1 MLRSKLIFSTILTI
15 VSVCVFGTT
24 INVTAPAYKNQ
35 IIRWKKKID
44 YISNSTHIID
54 EQKID
59 KDGNVQLN
67 GDLKDVVLSEISIG
81 RSYGYLY
88 IDTSTTSYSIY
99 FPKDTLIDNASLKK
113 SELQLV
119 FFDLEKNDINQLILN
134 FNLYYDYFLYGD
146 TSKLIRMAI
155 HDEEFQDSLNDFKIF
170 VSKKYGTK
178 KIKYLHNYIR
188 YEIALLE
195 QMAHQSK
202 GEFYKTYLYNTY
214 LKRHSIN
221 YQNDAYMQFFNLF
234 YKEPFRI
241 AGEEIY
247 EKVLFAINH
256 LNNLEKVKNALS
268 NSTYFNSPKIAE
280 LAIIKGLY
288 DSYSNNEVNRDNIM
302 EMLKEIADESKVEI
316 HQTIALDCINNLEN
330 LQKGKK
336 CPDFHLINK
345 KDDYINLSNCKGEY
359 TYINFFATWNHN
371 SLKEMEVIN
380 QLHQDYPFINFISV
394 NLDKNENE
402 FIKYINQ
409 NGSYKWLIC
418 QPIKREEII
427 NDFQLD
433 HLPSHVLIDPNN
445 NILQYPAYPPIPLY
459 NNQSIDVTF
468 FNIKKYK
475 NEKKP
480 LNIGGKN

>member
-1 MLRSKLIFSTILTI
+1 M
-15 VSVCVFGTT
+15 
-24 INVTAPAYKNQ
+24 
-35 IIRWKKKID
+35 
-44 YISNSTHIID
+44 
-54 EQKID
+54 
-59 KDGNVQLN
+59 
-67 GDLKDVVLSEISIG
+67 
-81 RSYGYLY
+81 
-88 IDTSTTSYSIY
+88 
-99 FPKDTLIDNASLKK
+99 
-113 SELQLV
+113 
-119 FFDLEKNDINQLILN
+119 FFDLPKNDINQLILN

-155 HDEEFQDSLNDFKIF
+155 HNEEFQDSLNDFKIF

-221 YQNDAYMQFFNLF
+221 YQNNAYMQFFNLF
-234 YKEPFRI
+234 YKETFRI

-288 DSYSNNEVNRDNIM
+288 DSYSHNEVDKDNNM
-302 EMLKEIADESKVEI
+302 KMLKEIANESSIET
-316 HQTIALDCINNLEN
+316 HRTIALDCIKNLEN

-345 KDDYINLSNCKGEY
+345 KDDYINLSKCKGEY

-380 QLHQDYPFINFISV
+380 QLHKDYPFINFISV
-394 NLDKNENE
+394 NLDKNKNE
-402 FIKYINQ
+402 YLKYINQ
-409 NGSYKWLIC
+409 NESYKWFIC
-418 QPIKREEII
+418 QPVKREEII